1 MNLRFEATAS
11 VRSKSLFASTVEGF
25 AIGLVLAIVACA
37 GSSPPVATRSSPSPI
52 EDCRGA
58 TETGPNPPTL
68 SPGVEFRKMTVDS
81 KLRDYRLFRPPQLDP
96 TKPVSLVVV
105 LHGSPIDAAGF
116 EDVIHFDQ
124 EATSDGFVTASPNGC
139 GGFWSYTEG
148 GSKVADE
155 DFIRKVIA
163 DVMAEFQVSKVFAMG
178 ASGGSR
184 VAYRLACDF
193 ADVITGM
200 ASVSGTMVLQ
210 DACSPTR
217 PVSVLEIHGTK
228 DAWEGGGDHG
238 AYPVEAVNQRWRDI
252 DGCAGD
258 PVVKQTGS
266 TISSVWSRCIAGAVV
281 RLDKVIGGGHTW
293 FVSNPITAEPD
304 ANKVIGNFFSSL
316 PGIRPFLAGYAIGR
330 AFRGSSMKEIP

>member
-37 GSSPPVATRSSPSPI
+37 GSSPPVATRSSPRPI

-217 PVSVLEIHGTK
+217 PVSKSTGPKMHGK
-228 DAWEGGGDHG
+228 A
-238 AYPVEAVNQRWRDI
+238 VE
-252 DGCAGD
+252 
-258 PVVKQTGS
+258 
-266 TISSVWSRCIAGAVV
+266 
-281 RLDKVIGGGHTW
+281 
-293 FVSNPITAEPD
+293 ITARIRSRLSISAGETSTAAPEIRSSNKREARSAQCGVD
-304 ANKVIGNFFSSL
+304 AMRERWS
-316 PGIRPFLAGYAIGR
+316 
-330 AFRGSSMKEIP
+330 GSIK